1 MKRYLK
7 SILTI
12 CGTLGITPA
21 VMGAEIPREYRS
33 ARYLS
38 MGDAGVCLAEGHD
51 ALFYNPAGIADV
63 TGLIN
68 EVILASPQLELS
80 SSAQDIYKDYKN
92 GREPLQIVKGLANN
106 PQHLAVQNYSGIVF
120 RRSALGI
127 YQRGQAG
134 VFLGTDPLRGMM
146 VARGDILARAGVN
159 AAFGR
164 GFWKDSVLVGV
175 NLKFA
180 QKAEG
185 NIEVDALNAETEFK
199 GQKPSDLLGK
209 YIKRGNGVGVDLGGI
224 WKLSDESKT
233 RMGIVIK
240 NVGGMK
246 YRWPVPATRTGPSDD
261 LQTVDLGISIAPGT
275 KKSFSVLTVN
285 LLDALD
291 AYHESIYKRIHL
303 GARISFQNVLGVM
316 AGINQ
321 GYPTYGGFL
330 NIKILRVEGGVYS
343 EELGENPGDLRSK
356 RIFGRVSVGWT
367 Q

>member
-1 MKRYLK
+1 MEWNFRRTL
-7 SILTI
+7 II
-12 CGTLGITPA
+12 FATLGIAPNCF
-21 VMGAEIPREYRS
+21 GSEIPREYRS
-33 ARYLS
+33 ARYLG

-68 EVILASPQLELS
+68 EVIIASPQLELS

-92 GREPLQIVKGLANN
+92 GTDTLKIAKGLANN

-120 RRSALGI
+120 RRSALGV
-127 YQRGQAG
+127 YERGQAG
-134 VFLGTDPLRGMM
+134 VFLGTDPLRGIM
-146 VARGDILARAGVN
+146 VAKGDILARAGIN
-159 AAFGR
+159 SAFGR
-164 GFWKDSVLVGV
+164 GFWKDSLLIGV

-185 NIEVDALNAETEFK
+185 NIELDALNAETEFK
-199 GQKPSDLLGK
+199 GQKLSSIVSK
-209 YIKRGNGVGVDLGGI
+209 YVHRGNGIGADLGGI
-224 WKLSDESKT
+224 WKFSDTSKT
-233 RMGIVIK
+233 RLGLVIR

-246 YRWPVPATRTGPSDD
+246 YRWPVPATRVGPSDD
-261 LQTVDLGISIAPGT
+261 LQTMDLGISIAPGT

-285 LLDALD
+285 LRDALN
-291 AYHESIYKRIHL
+291 AYHESIYKRLHL
-303 GARISFQNVLGVM
+303 GARISFQNVLGAM

-330 NIKILRVEGGVYS
+330 NIKIVRVEAGVYS
-343 EELGENPGDLRSK
+343 EEVGENPGDLRSK